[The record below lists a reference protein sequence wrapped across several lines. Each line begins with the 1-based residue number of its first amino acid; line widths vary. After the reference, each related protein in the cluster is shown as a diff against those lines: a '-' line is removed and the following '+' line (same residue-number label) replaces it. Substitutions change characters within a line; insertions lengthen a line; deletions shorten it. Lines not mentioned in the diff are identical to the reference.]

1 MKIKRREETIV
12 INNIIVFRVKNTNF
26 NPPYDV
32 SWWDDDK
39 DKLPDDVA
47 KEYEEKYQ
55 AIIKDF

>member
-26 NPPYDV
+26 NLPYDV